1 MSLQDGASLIV
12 GEEDPALRRRQMEE
26 AAALQRSLQEGLI
39 AAQLR
44 DVNRLQAAASKL
56 VV

>member
-1 MSLQDGASLIV
+1 MV
-12 GEEDPALRRRQMEE
+12 GEEEPEARQRQMLE
-26 AAALQRSLQEGLI
+26 AAALQHRLQEALI

-44 DVNRLQAAASKL
+44 DVHRIQAAASKL